1 MFSNNERGSYVYRIS
16 ILPLCQSFFVSFS
29 FSLIKIFFHGPID
42 AFRKMMYDIYV
53 QYYGTMLRKE
63 G

>member
-1 MFSNNERGSYVYRIS
+1 MNAVRMFIVSAFCHFVNHF
-16 ILPLCQSFFVSFS
+16 LCRFHFL
-29 FSLIKIFFHGPID
+29 LIKIFFYGPID

-53 QYYGTMLRKE
+53 QYYSTMLRKE